1 MHTSTR
7 VARLEKIA
15 KLTPPRLHAAPKGR
29 GEPACIGFIILYEI
43 II

>member
-7 VARLEKIA
+7 VARLEEIA
-15 KLTPPRLHAAPKGR
+15 KLTPPRVHVAPNGR
-29 GEPACIGFIILYEI
+29 GEPACISFIILYEI